1 MDQSQAVPEA
11 EPAEQRA
18 AERPAEALW
27 LIKAADRG
35 LLAACLGAIAA
46 VYILDAIFFAAWAPE
61 WWLVPVFILIGLVI
75 RTIAV
80 TAGVVLQQVRGRD
93 DIRVARTS
101 VRVLWVAC
109 AVACLVPAMS
119 FFAGGQKAQTQG
131 GDVAAAVLEAGN
143 TSRDSQIAE
152 LKSQIAL
159 LRDDRDKSVAE
170 ARKSIDAIKDEVDGM
185 SAADNDSVQKLQ
197 DDISKYQ
204 ADAAKAIAAKETE
217 INSLGKQGQDA
228 EQDTAR
234 EETRVSI
241 FFAIFAV
248 VDEVTGLDARG
259 TSIATLFYFALLIE
273 AIALVGLGAYLD
285 LKRYLSQLG
294 IYGALPPPARRT
306 RQPFIR
312 VPWMSQLPRMPW
324 QKPAE
329 PPREA
334 PGGPPGSDSKPVDP
348 PPADP
353 PKTDPPGGD
362 PRNNWNDNQWNGA
375 KGADARDHY
384 GQARNATKV
393 RIPPVLTVDGAQTN
407 DMAAEPEDTEETVT

>member
-1 MDQSQAVPEA
+1 MDQPNAVPEA
-11 EPAEQRA
+11 EPKPNVQPVAD
-18 AERPAEALW
+18 RPAEGRW
-27 LIKAADRG
+27 LIQAADRG
-35 LLAACLGAIAA
+35 VLAACLGAIVA

-61 WWLVPVFILIGLVI
+61 WWLIPVFILIGLVI

-80 TAGVVLQQVRGRD
+80 SGGVVLQQVRGRD
-93 DIRVARTS
+93 DIRVARMS
-101 VRVLWVAC
+101 LRVLWVAC

-204 ADAAKAIAAKETE
+204 ADAAEAIAEKEAE
-217 INSLGKQGQDA
+217 INKLGKEGQDA

-234 EETRVSI
+234 EETEVSI

-248 VDEVTGLDARG
+248 VDEVTGLDARN

-273 AIALVGLGAYLD
+273 VIALLGLGAYLD
-285 LKRYLSQLG
+285 LKRYLTRLD
-294 IYGALPPPARRT
+294 IYAALPPQAPKK

-312 VPWMSQLPRMPW
+312 VPWLSQMPRMPW
-324 QKPAE
+324 QKPAD
-329 PPREA
+329 PLH
-334 PGGPPGSDSKPVDP
+334 GLFGDPPGSDANPGH
-348 PPADP
+348 PPAD
-353 PKTDPPGGD
+353 DPPDNDPPQQD
-362 PRNNWNDNQWNGA
+362 PRKDWTENQWNGA

-384 GQARNATKV
+384 GKARDATKV
-393 RIPPVLTVDGAQTN
+393 RIPPVLTVDDTP
-407 DMAAEPEDTEETVT
+407 AAEPADTEETAP